1 MKNKVILW
9 VLICTLGISAYGSNG
24 SKMIGQTT
32 RSSGMGGSGI
42 AINEDVSSSDS
53 NPASLSY
60 IEGSVLQFDLG
71 LISPKTSFEGPNQ
84 KINGES
90 MIIPLPSFSYAHR
103 VENSDLVL
111 GISLIGEGGLG
122 TEYNS
127 GVLNQK
133 FSSDLA
139 YATLNFTAAYKINDK
154 WSVGVTPYLSYSAM
168 NMEIGNQ
175 IKLEEMKA
183 SGYGIKIGTIYSIN
197 ERWNV
202 ALKYTVEDQLDYEGK
217 YYAIGSNEGSA
228 ETNLSWPSELALG
241 TSYKLTEKLLL
252 AADIKFIDW
261 SNAMKSMDIK
271 LEGAKDQSIPLDWKD
286 QIVYAIGLEYSA
298 TEKIKLR
305 AGYNYGANPI
315 PSATVMPILSLITEH
330 HITAGIGYEYS
341 ENLTVNGS
349 LEYAF
354 NNNQKN
360 TKSLIGGTSETG
372 ITIGSLGISY
382 KL

>member
-1 MKNKVILW
+1 MINKKILLI
-9 VLICTLGISAYGSNG
+9 LICTLGISAYGSNG

-42 AINEDVSSSDS
+42 AVTEGVSSSDS

-60 IEGSVLQFDLG
+60 IEGSVIQFDIG
-71 LISPKTSFEGPNQ
+71 FISPKTSFEGPNQ

-90 MIIPLPSFSYAHR
+90 MIIPLPSFSYAQR
-103 VENSDLVL
+103 IENSDLVL

-127 GVLNQK
+127 GILNQT

-139 YATLNFTAAYKINDK
+139 YATLNFTAAYQINDK

-168 NMEIGNQ
+168 NMQIGNK

-197 ERWNV
+197 ERWSV
-202 ALKYTVEDQLDYEGK
+202 GLKYTVEDQLDYEGD
-217 YYAIGSNEGSA
+217 YVVGSNEGSA
-228 ETNLSWPSELALG
+228 GTNLSWPSELALG

-252 AADIKFIDW
+252 AADIKFIEW
-261 SNAMKSMDIK
+261 SNAMDSMDIK
-271 LEGAKDQSIPLDWKD
+271 LEDGKDQSIPLDWKD
-286 QIVYAIGLEYSA
+286 QIVYAIGLEYSV

-305 AGYNYGANPI
+305 TGYNYGANPI

-341 ENLTVNGS
+341 ENLTIDGS

-354 NNNQKN
+354 NNSQSN
-360 TKSLIGGTSETG
+360 TESLLNGTSETG

>member
-1 MKNKVILW
+1 MKSKVILW
-9 VLICTLGISAYGSNG
+9 VLICISGINTYGSNG

-42 AINEDVSSSDS
+42 AVTEGVSSSDS
-53 NPASLSY
+53 NPASLAY
-60 IEGSVLQFDLG
+60 IEGSVFQFDLG
-71 LISPKTSFEGPNQ
+71 LISPKTSFDGPKQ
-84 KINGES
+84 KIDGES

-168 NMEIGNQ
+168 NMQIGNQ

-197 ERWNV
+197 ERWSV
-202 ALKYTVEDQLDYEGK
+202 GLKYTVEDQLNYEGN
-217 YYAIGSNEGSA
+217 YVIGSNGGSA

-261 SNAMKSMDIK
+261 SNAMESMDIK
-271 LEGAKDQSIPLDWKD
+271 LEDGKDQSIPLDWKD

-315 PSATVMPILSLITEH
+315 PSATVMPLLSLITEH
-330 HITAGIGYEYS
+330 HITMGIGYKYS

-349 LEYAF
+349 FEYAF
-354 NNNQKN
+354 DNSQQN
-360 TKSLIGGTSETG
+360 TKSFPGGTSETG
-372 ITIGSLGISY
+372 IIIGSLGISY

>member
-1 MKNKVILW
+1 MKSKVILW
-9 VLICTLGISAYGSNG
+9 ILICTSGISTYGSNG
-24 SKMIGQTT
+24 SKMIGQAT

-42 AINEDVSSSDS
+42 AITEDVSSSDS
-53 NPASLSY
+53 NPASLAY

-71 LISPKTSFEGPNQ
+71 FISPKTSFEGPKQ

-127 GVLNQK
+127 GVLNQS
-133 FSSDLA
+133 FSTDLA
-139 YATLNFTAAYKINDK
+139 YATLNFTAAYRINDK

-168 NMEIGNQ
+168 NMQVGNQ

-202 ALKYTVEDQLDYEGK
+202 GLKYTVEDQLDYEGG
-217 YYAIGSNEGSA
+217 YIIGGDEGAAKTSF
-228 ETNLSWPSELALG
+228 SWPEELALG
-241 TSYKLTEKLLL
+241 ISYKLTEKLLL
-252 AADIKFIDW
+252 AADIKFINW
-261 SNAMKSMDIK
+261 SNAMESMDIK
-271 LEGAKDQSIPLDWKD
+271 LENAKDQSILLDWKD

-305 AGYNYGANPI
+305 AGYNYGTTPI
-315 PSATVMPILSLITEH
+315 SSATVMPLLSLITEH

-341 ENLTVNGS
+341 ENLTINGS

-354 NNNQKN
+354 DNKQTN
-360 TKSLIGGTSETG
+360 TGSLPGVESETG
-372 ITIGSLGISY
+372 ILIGSLGISY

>member
-1 MKNKVILW
+1 MINKKILLI
-9 VLICTLGISAYGSNG
+9 LICTLGISTYGSNG

-42 AINEDVSSSDS
+42 AITEDVTSSNS
-53 NPASLSY
+53 NPASLAY
-60 IEGSVLQFDLG
+60 IEGSVFQFDLG
-71 LISPKTSFEGPNQ
+71 FISPKTSFEGPNQ

-127 GVLNQK
+127 GILNQT

-139 YATLNFTAAYKINDK
+139 YATLNFTAAYQINDK
-154 WSVGVTPYLSYSAM
+154 WSVGITPYLSYSVM
-168 NMEIGNQ
+168 NMQIGNK
-175 IKLEEMKA
+175 IKLEDMKA

-202 ALKYTVEDQLDYEGK
+202 GLKYTVEDQLDYEGD
-217 YYAIGSNEGSA
+217 YVIGSNEGSA

-252 AADIKFIDW
+252 AADIKFIEW
-261 SNAMKSMDIK
+261 SNAMGNMDIK
-271 LEGAKDQSIPLDWKD
+271 LNDSKDQSIPLDWKD

-298 TEKIKLR
+298 TDKIKLR

-330 HITAGIGYEYS
+330 HITAGIGYKYS
-341 ENLTVNGS
+341 DNLTFNGS

-354 NNNQKN
+354 DNSQKN
-360 TKSLIGGTSETG
+360 TDSLLNGTSETG
-372 ITIGSLGISY
+372 IIIGSLGMSY